1 MTSSTSRRAF
11 MAGVAFAGL
20 SAAFLP
26 NAADAQTP
34 DRLATPQE
42 VAALIKAHE
51 NIYRLPAGKTIESFV
66 AENADKP
73 VFVLYEADWCIY
85 CKNLHPIMIEEFARK
100 FPKGEAQLLIVDV
113 EQHKQYKRGIP
124 QIQSYRGSAD
134 LGNTLTGMP
143 GIQEYQ
149 GRKVVVLAQTR
160 GALQQFLQRGVDL
173 FANKKAAP
181 APSAP

>member
-1 MTSSTSRRAF
+1 MISSRRAF

-20 SAAFLP
+20 TASFTPQAAE
-26 NAADAQTP
+26 AQTP

-42 VAALIKAHE
+42 VAAMMKAHE
-51 NIYRLPAGKTIESFV
+51 NISRLPAGKTVESFV
-66 AENADKP
+66 AENAGKP

-85 CKNLHPIMIEEFARK
+85 CKNLHPIMIEEFTRK
-100 FPKGEAQLLIVDV
+100 FPKGEANLLIVDV

-143 GIQEYQ
+143 GIHEYQ
-149 GRKVVVLAQTR
+149 GRKVVVLAQAR
-160 GALQQFLQRGVDL
+160 DALQQFMQRGVDL
-173 FANKKAAP
+173 FANKRTAP
-181 APSAP
+181 VPNAP